1 MPEKQVP
8 VARWEGGRAQAASDS
23 LGAEEPVEIRVE
35 YSFKD
40 RREIAT
46 LGLTL
51 ASPGQEEDLA
61 CGLLH
66 AEGWL
71 TGAAQIEGI
80 HVQPGSV
87 LVALR
92 PGVEPVATAR
102 RHLARTAACGLC
114 GREDLPGL
122 ASPPEAS
129 AVTLPIGLL
138 YALPGRLAAAQPAF
152 QRTGALHAAALFTP
166 AGELLALRE
175 DIGRHNALD
184 KLIGHRLRTGQLPL
198 AGHIVLLSGRAGYEL
213 LQKCAAAQA
222 TIVAAI
228 GAPSTMAVELAR
240 QHHITLVGFL
250 RRERCNV
257 YTHPHRIVANPAGV
271 PG

>member
-122 ASPPEAS
+122 GSPPEAS

-240 QHHITLVGFL
+240 RHHITLVGFL

-257 YTHPHRIVANPAGV
+257 YTHPHRIVANPAGA